1 MRNVGEQQI
10 MIIIKNHDEIA
21 IMRKAGR
28 IVGETLLLLEKE
40 VKPGVTTANLDRI
53 AEEFIT
59 KHGAKPS
66 FKGLYGFP
74 SSLCISVNEQVI
86 HGFPG
91 NYVLRE
97 GDIVSVDCG
106 AFFNGFHGDAA
117 RTYPV
122 GSVSVEALKLI
133 DITRESF
140 FQGIKFAKEGNKL
153 TDISHEIQ
161 SYVEAAGFS
170 VVRDF
175 VGHGIGRK
183 VHEDPNVPN
192 FGKPGKGPKL
202 LEGMVLAIEPMVN
215 AGTNKVKT
223 LKDGWTV
230 VTADSSLSAHYENT
244 VAILSD
250 GPEILTLIK

>member
-1 MRNVGEQQI
+1 
-10 MIIIKNHDEIA
+10 MIIIKNNDEIA
-21 IMRKAGR
+21 LMRKAGR

-40 VKPGVTTANLDRI
+40 VKPGITTADLDRI

-91 NYVLRE
+91 AYVLKE

-106 AFFNGFHGDAA
+106 AFYDGFHGDAA
-117 RTYPV
+117 RTFKV
-122 GSVSVEALKLI
+122 GNISVDAQKLI

-140 FQGIKFAKEGNKL
+140 FEGIKFAKEGNKL
-153 TDISHEIQ
+153 SDISYGIQ

-175 VGHGIGRK
+175 VGHGIGRR
-183 VHEDPNVPN
+183 VHEEPNVPN
-192 FGKPGKGPKL
+192 FGKSGRGPKL
-202 LEGMVLAIEPMVN
+202 LSGMVLAIEPMVN

-223 LKDGWTV
+223 LKDGWAV
-230 VTADSSLSAHYENT
+230 VTTDNLLSAHYENT

>member
-1 MRNVGEQQI
+1 
-10 MIIIKNHDEIA
+10 MIIIKNHDEIVL
-21 IMRKAGR
+21 MRKAGK
-28 IVGETLLLLEKE
+28 IVGETLLLLETK
-40 VKPGVTTANLDRI
+40 VKPGVTTADLNRM

-86 HGFPG
+86 HGIPG
-91 NYVLRE
+91 LYTLKE
-97 GDIVSVDCG
+97 GDIVSIDCG
-106 AFFNGFHGDAA
+106 AFINGFHGDAA
-117 RTYPV
+117 RTFPV
-122 GSVSVEALKLI
+122 GKVSEKAQKLI
-133 DITRESF
+133 DITEGSF
-140 FQGIKFAKEGNKL
+140 FNGIKYAKEGNKL

-175 VGHGIGRK
+175 VGHGIGTK

-192 FGKPGKGPKL
+192 FGKSGKGPTL
-202 LEGMVLAIEPMVN
+202 IEGMVLAIEPMVN
-215 AGTNKVKT
+215 IGTHKVKT
-223 LKDGWTV
+223 LKDNWTV
-230 VTADSSLSAHYENT
+230 VTADKSLSAHYENT

>member
-1 MRNVGEQQI
+1 
-10 MIIIKNHDEIA
+10 MIILKSNDEIA
-21 IMRKAGR
+21 LMRKAGK

-40 VKPGVTTANLDRI
+40 VKPGVTTAELDMI

-91 NYVLRE
+91 AYVLKE

-106 AFFNGFHGDAA
+106 AYINGFHGDAA
-117 RTYPV
+117 RTFPV
-122 GSVSVEALKLI
+122 GNISKEAQRLI
-133 DITRESF
+133 DVTRDSF
-140 FQGIKFAKEGNKL
+140 FKGIEYAKVGNRL
-153 TDISHEIQ
+153 SDISHEIQ

-175 VGHGIGRK
+175 VGHGIGRN

-192 FGKPGKGPKL
+192 FGKSGRGPNL

-215 AGTNKVKT
+215 AGTHTVKT
-223 LKDGWTV
+223 LKDRWTV
-230 VTADSSLSAHYENT
+230 VTADNSLSAHYENT

>member
-1 MRNVGEQQI
+1 
-10 MIIIKNHDEIA
+10 MIIIKNNDEIA
-21 IMRKAGR
+21 LMKKAGR

-40 VKPGVTTANLDRI
+40 VKPGITTADLDRV

-86 HGFPG
+86 HGFPSA
-91 NYVLRE
+91 YVLKE
-97 GDIVSVDCG
+97 GDIVSIDCG
-106 AFFNGFHGDAA
+106 AFYNGFHGDAA
-117 RTYPV
+117 RTFPV
-122 GSVSVEALKLI
+122 GNISIDAQKLI

-140 FQGIKFAKEGNKL
+140 FQGISFAKEGNKL
-153 TDISHEIQ
+153 TDISYGIQ

-175 VGHGIGRK
+175 VGHGIGQK
-183 VHEDPNVPN
+183 VHEEPNVPN
-192 FGKPGKGPKL
+192 FGKAGRGPKL
-202 LEGMVLAIEPMVN
+202 LNGMVLAIEPMVN
-215 AGTNKVKT
+215 AGTHKVKT

-230 VTADSSLSAHYENT
+230 VTADTSLSAHYENT

>member
-1 MRNVGEQQI
+1 
-10 MIIIKNHDEIA
+10 MITVKNHDEIA

-40 VKPGVTTANLDRI
+40 VKPGVITASLDRI

-91 NYVLRE
+91 EYVLKE
-97 GDIVSVDCG
+97 GDIVSIDCG
-106 AFFNGFHGDAA
+106 AFFDGFHGDAA
-117 RTYPV
+117 RTFSV
-122 GSVSVEALKLI
+122 GEVSVEAQRLI

-140 FQGIKFAKEGNKL
+140 FQGIKFAKQGNKL

-192 FGKPGKGPKL
+192 FGKSGRGPKL

-215 AGTNKVKT
+215 AGTYKVKT

>member
-1 MRNVGEQQI
+1 
-10 MIIIKNHDEIA
+10 MIILKSNDEITL
-21 IMRKAGR
+21 MKKAGK

-40 VKPGVTTANLDRI
+40 VKPGVTTAELDMM

-91 NYVLRE
+91 AYVLKE

-106 AFFNGFHGDAA
+106 ACINGFHGDAA
-117 RTYPV
+117 RTFPV
-122 GSVSVEALKLI
+122 GNISKEAQRLI
-133 DITRESF
+133 DVTRDSF
-140 FQGIKFAKEGNKL
+140 FKGIEYAKVGNRL
-153 TDISHEIQ
+153 SDISHEIQ

-175 VGHGIGRK
+175 VGHGIGRN

-192 FGKPGKGPKL
+192 FGKSGRGPKL
-202 LEGMVLAIEPMVN
+202 QEGMVLAIEPMVN
-215 AGTNKVKT
+215 TGTYKVKT

-230 VTADSSLSAHYENT
+230 VTADNSLSAHYENT

>member
-1 MRNVGEQQI
+1 
-10 MIIIKNHDEIA
+10 MIILKSNDEIA
-21 IMRKAGR
+21 LMKKAGK
-28 IVGETLLLLEKE
+28 IVGETLLLLEEK
-40 VKPGVTTANLDRI
+40 VKPGVTTAELDI
-53 AEEFIT
+53 MAEEFIT

-91 NYVLRE
+91 AYVLKE

-106 AFFNGFHGDAA
+106 ACINGFHGDAA
-117 RTYPV
+117 RTFPV
-122 GSVSVEALKLI
+122 GNISKEAQRLI
-133 DITRESF
+133 DVTRDSF
-140 FQGIKFAKEGNKL
+140 FKGIEYAKVGNRL
-153 TDISHEIQ
+153 SDISHEIQ

-175 VGHGIGRK
+175 VGHGIGRN

-192 FGKPGKGPKL
+192 FGKSGRGPKL
-202 LEGMVLAIEPMVN
+202 QEGMVLAIEPMVN
-215 AGTNKVKT
+215 AGTYKVTT

-230 VTADSSLSAHYENT
+230 VTADNSLSAHYENT

>member
-1 MRNVGEQQI
+1 
-10 MIIIKNHDEIA
+10 MIILKSNDEIA
-21 IMRKAGR
+21 LMKKAGK
-28 IVGETLLLLEKE
+28 IVGETLLLLEKK
-40 VKPGVTTANLDRI
+40 VKPGVTTAELDI
-53 AEEFIT
+53 MAEEFIT

-91 NYVLRE
+91 SYVLKE

-106 AFFNGFHGDAA
+106 AYIDGFHGDAA
-117 RTYPV
+117 RTFPV
-122 GSVSVEALKLI
+122 GNISKEAERLI
-133 DITRESF
+133 DITRDSF
-140 FQGIKFAKEGNKL
+140 FKGIEHAKVGNRL
-153 TDISHEIQ
+153 SDISYEIQ

-175 VGHGIGRK
+175 VGHGIGLD

-192 FGKPGKGPKL
+192 FGKSGRGPKL
-202 LEGMVLAIEPMVN
+202 QEGMVLAIEPMVN
-215 AGTNKVKT
+215 AGTYKVRT

-230 VTADSSLSAHYENT
+230 VTADNSLSAHYENT

>member
-1 MRNVGEQQI
+1 
-10 MIIIKNHDEIA
+10 MIILKSNDEISK
-21 IMRKAGR
+21 MRKAGK

-86 HGFPG
+86 HGIPG
-91 NYVLRE
+91 NYSLQE
-97 GDIVSVDCG
+97 GDIVSIDCG
-106 AFFNGFHGDAA
+106 ACIEGFHGDAA
-117 RTYPV
+117 RTFPV
-122 GSVSVEALKLI
+122 GNVSEAAQKLI
-133 DITRESF
+133 DITQQSF
-140 FQGIKFAKEGNKL
+140 FEGIKYAKEGNRL
-153 TDISHEIQ
+153 SDISHGIQ

-175 VGHGIGRK
+175 VGHGIGRE

-192 FGKPGKGPKL
+192 FGKCGKGPKL

-215 AGTNKVKT
+215 AGSHKVKT
-223 LKDGWTV
+223 LRDRWTV
-230 VTADSSLSAHYENT
+230 VTADKSLSAHYENT

>member
-1 MRNVGEQQI
+1 
-10 MIIIKNHDEIA
+10 MIIIKNDDEIA
-21 IMRKAGR
+21 LMKKAGR

-40 VKPGVTTANLDRI
+40 VKPGITTADLDRI

-91 NYVLRE
+91 DYVLKE
-97 GDIVSVDCG
+97 GDIVSIDCG
-106 AFFNGFHGDAA
+106 AFYDGFHGDAA
-117 RTYPV
+117 RTFPV
-122 GSVSVEALKLI
+122 GIISADAQKLI
-133 DITRESF
+133 DIARESF
-140 FQGIKFAKEGNKL
+140 FEGIKFAKEGNKL
-153 TDISHEIQ
+153 TDISYGIQ

-170 VVRDF
+170 IVRDF

-183 VHEDPNVPN
+183 IHEEPNVPN
-192 FGKPGKGPKL
+192 FGKFGRGPKL
-202 LEGMVLAIEPMVN
+202 VKGMVLAIEPMVN
-215 AGTNKVKT
+215 AGTYKVKT

>member
-1 MRNVGEQQI
+1 
-10 MIIIKNHDEIA
+10 MIIIKNYNEITL
-21 IMRKAGR
+21 MKKAGR
-28 IVGETLLLLEKE
+28 IVGETLLLLENE
-40 VKPGVTTANLDRI
+40 VKPGVTTAQLDRM

-91 NYVLRE
+91 AYVLKD
-97 GDIVSVDCG
+97 GDIVSIDCG
-106 AFFNGFHGDAA
+106 AFFDGFHGDAA
-117 RTYPV
+117 RTFPV
-122 GSVSVEALKLI
+122 GNISVNAQKLI
-133 DITRESF
+133 DITKESF
-140 FQGIKFAKEGNKL
+140 FQGIKFAEEGNKL
-153 TDISHEIQ
+153 TDISYGIQ

-192 FGKPGKGPKL
+192 FGKSGKGPKL
-202 LEGMVLAIEPMVN
+202 LEGMVLAIEPMIN
-215 AGTNKVKT
+215 AGTHKVKT

>member
-1 MRNVGEQQI
+1 
-10 MIIIKNHDEIA
+10 MIIIKSHDEISL
-21 IMRKAGR
+21 MRKAGR

-40 VKPGVTTANLDRI
+40 VKPGVTTADLDKI

-91 NYVLRE
+91 AYVLKE
-97 GDIVSVDCG
+97 GDIVSIDCG
-106 AFFNGFHGDAA
+106 AFLNGFHGDAA
-117 RTYPV
+117 RTFPV
-122 GSVSVEALKLI
+122 GNISIDAQKLI

-140 FQGIKFAKEGNKL
+140 FQGISFAKEGNKL
-153 TDISHEIQ
+153 TDISYGIQ

-175 VGHGIGRK
+175 VGHGIGQK
-183 VHEDPNVPN
+183 VHEEPNVPN
-192 FGKPGKGPKL
+192 FGKAGRGPKL
-202 LEGMVLAIEPMVN
+202 LNGMVLAIEPMVN
-215 AGTNKVKT
+215 AGTHKVKT

-230 VTADSSLSAHYENT
+230 VTADTSLSAHYENT

>member
-1 MRNVGEQQI
+1 
-10 MIIIKNHDEIA
+10 MIIIKNNDEIA
-21 IMRKAGR
+21 LMKKAGR

-40 VKPGVTTANLDRI
+40 VKPGITTADLDRI

-91 NYVLRE
+91 AYVLKE
-97 GDIVSVDCG
+97 GDIVSIDCG
-106 AFFNGFHGDAA
+106 AFYDGFHGDAA
-117 RTYPV
+117 RTFQV
-122 GSVSVEALKLI
+122 GNISVDAQKLI

-153 TDISHEIQ
+153 TDISYGIQ

-183 VHEDPNVPN
+183 VHEEPNVPN
-192 FGKPGKGPKL
+192 FGKSGRGPKL
-202 LEGMVLAIEPMVN
+202 VEGMVLAIEPMVN
-215 AGTNKVKT
+215 AGTHKVKT